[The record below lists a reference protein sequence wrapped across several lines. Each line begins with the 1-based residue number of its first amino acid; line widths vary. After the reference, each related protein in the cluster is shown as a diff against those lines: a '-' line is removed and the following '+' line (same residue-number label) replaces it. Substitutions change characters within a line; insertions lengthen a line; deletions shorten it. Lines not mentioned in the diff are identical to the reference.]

1 MLILVDLT
9 LKFISLGRNFIF
21 LEREHHF
28 LEHHLSSKKLFSVED
43 NEKRIQER

>member
-21 LEREHHF
+21 LEREHH
-28 LEHHLSSKKLFSVED
+28 LSSKKLFSVED